1 MVSGGGTA
9 VAQFQNIS
17 SAGLRVSLL
26 VRNAGFSK
34 WGAVSMNLEI
44 CVDSV
49 ESAIAAERGGAQR
62 VELCTDL
69 LEGGI
74 TPSAGLIALVR
85 QSIAIGLFVMIR
97 PRGGDFC
104 YTALEFEVMREE
116 IRQARRLGADGI
128 VLGLLNE
135 QGGVDVPRTRQLVE
149 LAAPLPVT
157 FHRAIDMTPS
167 PSHALVD
174 VLATGACRILT
185 SGGAANAKLGIREIA
200 CMVETAKGRIA
211 IMVASGITPDTITA
225 IAEHTGATEF
235 HSSARTEFNSPA
247 RFRKRGMAMGDI
259 RDREYK
265 RFIVRQESVRALATS
280 LELLSADRVD
290 VQPG

>member
-1 MVSGGGTA
+1 LGHE
-9 VAQFQNIS
+9 
-17 SAGLRVSLL
+17 LWE
-26 VRNAGFSK
+26 
-34 WGAVSMNLEI
+34 WGAISMKLEI

-49 ESAIAAERGGAQR
+49 ESAIAAERGGAHR

-74 TPSAGLIALVR
+74 TPSAGLIASVR
-85 QSIAIGLFVMIR
+85 KSIAIGIFVMIR

-104 YTALEFEVMREE
+104 YTGLEFEVMQEE
-116 IRQARRLGADGI
+116 IRQAKNLGADGI

-135 QGGVDVPRTRQLVE
+135 QGSVDVPRTRQLVE
-149 LAAPLPVT
+149 LAGPLPVT
-157 FHRAIDMTPS
+157 FHRAIDMTPN
-167 PSHALVD
+167 PSLTLVD
-174 VLATGACRILT
+174 VLAAGACRILT
-185 SGGAANAKLGIREIA
+185 SGGAPNAKLGMREIA
-200 CMVETAKGRIA
+200 RMVEAAKGQIT
-211 IMVASGITPDTITA
+211 IMAASGITVDTIAA

-247 RFRKRGMAMGDI
+247 QFRKKGMAMGDI

-265 RFIVRQESVRALATS
+265 RFIVHEESVRALTSS
-280 LELLSADRVD
+280 LERFVAERVA